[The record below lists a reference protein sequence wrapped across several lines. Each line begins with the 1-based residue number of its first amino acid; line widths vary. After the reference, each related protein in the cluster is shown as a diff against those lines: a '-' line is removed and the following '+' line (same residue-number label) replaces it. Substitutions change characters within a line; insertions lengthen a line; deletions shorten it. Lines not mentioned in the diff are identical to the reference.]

1 MPKTTL
7 SNNFHLVTTKVTQFF
22 HHMFYFFITVY
33 HRALSLGV
41 VSVSIPRRV
50 LFTAFHF
57 DLCSYH
63 RGLLTVRGFLYVYTL
78 LPNLVED

>member
-7 SNNFHLVTTKVTQFF
+7 SNNFHLVTTEVTQLF

-50 LFTAFHF
+50 F
-57 DLCSYH
+57 CSQLS
-63 RGLLTVRGFLYVYTL
+63 LLIYVHIIAVL
-78 LPNLVED
+78 SR